1 MLHILQNS
9 LFYRSIPIVSISKE
23 WGNTLFR
30 SFSSKTTFRK
40 TENPFITIPEDK
52 ISIDI
57 NRYKAVG
64 GIFLLFSFLSIGN
77 SLPNDITSRVRIS
90 FNVNDAD
97 WMPEYSFCEVS
108 KD

>member
-1 MLHILQNS
+1 MFRILQNS

-30 SFSSKTTFRK
+30 SFSSKATSGK

-64 GIFLLFSFLSIGN
+64 GICSILFLIYRKF
-77 SLPNDITSRVRIS
+77 TS
-90 FNVNDAD
+90 
-97 WMPEYSFCEVS
+97 E
-108 KD
+108 

>member
-1 MLHILQNS
+1 MLRILQNS

-64 GIFLLFSFLSIGN
+64 GICSILFLIYRKF
-77 SLPNDITSRVRIS
+77 TS
-90 FNVNDAD
+90 
-97 WMPEYSFCEVS
+97 E
-108 KD
+108 